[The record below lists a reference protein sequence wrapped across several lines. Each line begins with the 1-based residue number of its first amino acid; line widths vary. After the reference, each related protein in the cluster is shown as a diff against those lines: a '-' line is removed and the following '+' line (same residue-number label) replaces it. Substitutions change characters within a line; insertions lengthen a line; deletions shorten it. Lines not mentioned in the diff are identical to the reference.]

1 MIGRQ
6 NQLRASA
13 SFLVDPARVRDLG
26 DHSDEKVGSGIVP
39 VFFLPCFGKTPKTGS
54 LQNLPA
60 SAAPQ
65 QHVEASAEAPSLVPT
80 SICSFTFTSGTKETF
95 LKYCVTA
102 NGNITQFESPAGFEH
117 IAVGE
122 VAEGYGVCDGTSGV
136 SYFDYADDGATAN
149 WDAPT
154 LLSRDAA
161 SVQIARNTSD
171 GIWTLIQTVT
181 QIRGTSSVNVAMTL
195 KNNSAED
202 RLVFFLRY
210 ADVDAAGV
218 FNNNL
223 DGTSESAFGWN
234 SAGVQSFGLVMRNV
248 GNTPF
253 AHAGFAQPIS
263 SGPSPCK
270 AMAHASRMPVIATDG
285 SIVMFYNMF
294 IRHGVAK
301 TITINYRGF

>member
-1 MIGRQ
+1 MKKSV
-6 NQLRASA
+6 LALT
-13 SFLVDPARVRDLG
+13 FLF
-26 DHSDEKVGSGIVP
+26 S
-39 VFFLPCFGKTPKTGS
+39 CFHAFGETAKTGS

-60 SAAPQ
+60 SAASQ
-65 QHVEASAEAPSLVPT
+65 QPVEASADARSLVPT

-95 LKYCVTA
+95 LKYCVTT
-102 NGNITQFESPAGFEH
+102 NGNITQFESPAGIEH

-149 WDAPT
+149 WSAPT
-154 LLSRDAA
+154 LLSRDAT
-161 SVQIARNTSD
+161 SVHIARDTSD
-171 GIWTLIQTVT
+171 GIWTLTQNIT
-181 QIRGTSSVNVAMTL
+181 QIGGTSSVNVAMTL

-234 SAGVQSFGLVMRNV
+234 SEGTQSFGLAMHNV
-248 GNTPF
+248 GNTAF

-270 AMAHASRMPVIATDG
+270 AMANASRTPVIATDG
-285 SIVMFYNMF
+285 SIVMLYNMF
-294 IRHGVAK
+294 IRQGAAK

>member
-1 MIGRQ
+1 
-6 NQLRASA
+6 
-13 SFLVDPARVRDLG
+13 
-26 DHSDEKVGSGIVP
+26 
-39 VFFLPCFGKTPKTGS
+39 
-54 LQNLPA
+54 
-60 SAAPQ
+60 
-65 QHVEASAEAPSLVPT
+65 
-80 SICSFTFTSGTKETF
+80 
-95 LKYCVTA
+95 LKYCVTT
-102 NGNITQFESPAGFEH
+102 NGNITQFESPAGIEH

-149 WDAPT
+149 WSAPT
-154 LLSRDAA
+154 LLSRDAT
-161 SVQIARNTSD
+161 SVHIARDTSD
-171 GIWTLIQTVT
+171 GIWTLTQNIT
-181 QIRGTSSVNVAMTL
+181 QIGGTSSVNVAMTL

-234 SAGVQSFGLVMRNV
+234 SAGTQSFGLAMHNV

-270 AMAHASRMPVIATDG
+270 AMANASRTPVIATDG
-285 SIVMFYNMF
+285 SIVMLYIMF
-294 IRHGVAK
+294 IRQGAAK